1 VNSVIGSYSSCGTY
15 KKSTKKCDLSTSF
28 SLKERICNLKYGDEE
43 NFRKVLNICTLLIW
57 NLCFKLMCVFD
68 IPSVLNNPFLR
79 IVLFYQKEKVLLHSG
94 RTAQQFTG
102 KVSTAI
108 NRETK

>member
-1 VNSVIGSYSSCGTY
+1 MNSVIGSYSSCGTY
-15 KKSTKKCDLSTSF
+15 KKSTKKCDLSRSF

-68 IPSVLNNPFLR
+68 IPSVLNNPFFTNST
-79 IVLFYQKEKVLLHSG
+79 VLPEREGS
-94 RTAQQFTG
+94 
-102 KVSTAI
+102 STFWQ
-108 NRETK
+108 NGPTVYR